1 MPGISPGPLVG
12 PGPFCKPTVDL
23 SRPCHYHGGMVL
35 DFNTALTYRTLSA
48 RALAQAAADRE
59 RNERADIAEQIDKA
73 NEALRHHET
82 DPSRP

>member
-1 MPGISPGPLVG
+1 
-12 PGPFCKPTVDL
+12 
-23 SRPCHYHGGMVL
+23 MVL
-35 DFNTALTYRTLSA
+35 DFNTALMYRTWSA

>member
-1 MPGISPGPLVG
+1 
-12 PGPFCKPTVDL
+12 
-23 SRPCHYHGGMVL
+23 MVL